1 MKKLLT
7 ILSLIL
13 FANSAYSAET
23 IGEKTN
29 ASVNDAKREV
39 KKTAHRG
46 EEKMCEKTDKNCFAK
61 KASHRT
67 SEAADY
73 AKDKAKERTNM
84 IDNN

>member
-13 FANSAYSAET
+13 FANSAFSAET
-23 IGEKTN
+23 IGEKTD
-29 ASVNDAKREV
+29 ATVNDAKRSV

-46 EEKMCEKTDKNCFAK
+46 TEKICEKTDKNCFAK
-61 KASHRT
+61 KASNRT

-73 AKDKAKERTNM
+73 AKDKAKEGANV
-84 IDNN
+84 IDNY